1 MYLENNIKELKN
13 KNPEVCNAIL
23 ENISKDDYKEI
34 SKEFRLVDTKDGDK
48 TVEVYSDSRFVRLN
62 SIYSPER
69 EALHWTNKLNKV
81 DNITSV
87 VMFGIGTGVFY
98 RSIKKVLKDRKSVV

>member
-1 MYLENNIKELKN
+1 M
-13 KNPEVCNAIL
+13 
-23 ENISKDDYKEI
+23 
-34 SKEFRLVDTKDGDK
+34 
-48 TVEVYSDSRFVRLN
+48 RLN

-87 VMFGIGTGVFY
+87 VMFGIGTGIFY
-98 RSIKKVLKDRKSVV
+98 RSIKKVLNSSTYLFLYEPDFELFLF

>member
-34 SKEFRLVDTKDGDK
+34 SK
-48 TVEVYSDSRFVRLN
+48 
-62 SIYSPER
+62 
-69 EALHWTNKLNKV
+69 
-81 DNITSV
+81 
-87 VMFGIGTGVFY
+87 
-98 RSIKKVLKDRKSVV
+98 